1 MSPVTPL
8 TPSIGDSLWKIPN
21 VTVGPSLM
29 ASSAFHLGISTLNPA
44 ILESYNR
51 ISQRRANKPLLNSA
65 PLHNL
70 ISKIPIMAAP
80 ALPAS
85 LTPALSDRDAIA
97 DALYRGVNAFDTA
110 DEVLFK
116 SALTEDAVLVLNGTV
131 MEGYDAIYSGS
142 YVNIAKMD
150 TNHFLTNLRINIT
163 GESKAQV
170 SCSALSQHYRGGE
183 GMKPGADFLLAG
195 GLYAVELV
203 KDAGDG
209 LWKIKHWT
217 LKTTWAQGDWAVFG
231 K

>member
-1 MSPVTPL
+1 
-8 TPSIGDSLWKIPN
+8 
-21 VTVGPSLM
+21 
-29 ASSAFHLGISTLNPA
+29 
-44 ILESYNR
+44 
-51 ISQRRANKPLLNSA
+51 
-65 PLHNL
+65 
-70 ISKIPIMAAP
+70 MAAP

-97 DALYRGVNAFDTA
+97 DALYRGVIAFDTA

-131 MEGYDAIYSGS
+131 MEGYEAIYSGC
-142 YVNIAKMD
+142 YVNISKMD
-150 TNHFLTNLRINIT
+150 TNHFLTNMRINIT
-163 GESKAQV
+163 EESKAQV

-183 GMKPGADFLLAG
+183 GMTPGSDFLLAG

-217 LKTTWAQGDWAVFG
+217 LKTTWGQGDWAVFG
-231 K
+231 R